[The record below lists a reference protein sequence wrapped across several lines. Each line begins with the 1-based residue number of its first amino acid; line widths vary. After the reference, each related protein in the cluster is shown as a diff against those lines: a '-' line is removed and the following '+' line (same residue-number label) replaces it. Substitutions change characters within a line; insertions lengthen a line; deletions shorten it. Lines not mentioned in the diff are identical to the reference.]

1 MSSVEKKTFATEA
14 AEVMEPNNAKVEIVN
29 VGGNRVMKIAA
40 QPGWV
45 WSKDIKPLVGT
56 ESCQAKHLGVIV
68 ELSLI
73 HISEPTRLRRI
84 SYAVFCLKKKK

>member
-1 MSSVEKKTFATEA
+1 MQSSELSNQGEESMSSVEKKTFATEA

-45 WSKDIKPLVGT
+45 
-56 ESCQAKHLGVIV
+56 
-68 ELSLI
+68 
-73 HISEPTRLRRI
+73 
-84 SYAVFCLKKKK
+84 

>member
-45 WSKDIKPLVGT
+45 WSKDI
-56 ESCQAKHLGVIV
+56 
-68 ELSLI
+68 
-73 HISEPTRLRRI
+73 
-84 SYAVFCLKKKK
+84 